1 MTKLYLSIDYATGR
15 LFESSKAKKEGFEE
29 HVNSKNAVSY
39 RRYYESGIYGKLDNI
54 GLRNSDFGKQ
64 IGIKMSA
71 EGYTFY
77 VQMNLND
84 QKGFVSNGYTESLI
98 KILPNL
104 LKGETYTLRP
114 YSFLPKDEQGNEIPG
129 AREVKGISF
138 KNGADIKIEALLTN
152 ERISKTG
159 TITPGDIPA
168 LVFEQNALGEVK
180 PTAVS
185 QEKRSNFL
193 LEVVIR
199 EIGDNGRLAWAK
211 GDGSAEGNQA
221 PPLGKPSFNSEQAP
235 AQVQPQESQAATP
248 VTNTAGAQA
257 QPQVQTSIQA
267 VVESTTT
274 EEEDLEDLPF

>member
-1 MTKLYLSIDYATGR
+1 

-98 KILPNL
+98 KVLPNL
-104 LKGETYTLRP
+104 VKGETYTLRP
-114 YSFLPKDEQGNEIPG
+114 YSFLPKDDNDKVIEN

-138 KNGADIKIEALLTN
+138 KNGADIKVDSVLTN
-152 ERISKTG
+152 ERISKEG
-159 TITPGDIPA
+159 VITPGDIPA
-168 LVFEQNALGEVK
+168 LEFQQNALGEVK
-180 PTAVS
+180 PSAAS

-199 EIGDNGRLAWAK
+199 EIGPNGRLAWAK

-248 VTNTAGAQA
+248 VTNTAGE
-257 QPQVQTSIQA
+257 QVQTNVSA
-267 VVESTTT
+267 VNTAALD
-274 EEEDLEDLPF
+274 EEEDEGLPF